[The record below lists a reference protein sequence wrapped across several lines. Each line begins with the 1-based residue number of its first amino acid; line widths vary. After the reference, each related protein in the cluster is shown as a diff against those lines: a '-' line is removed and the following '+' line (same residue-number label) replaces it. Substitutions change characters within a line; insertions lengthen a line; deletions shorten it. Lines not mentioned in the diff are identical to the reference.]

1 MRVRYSRKNDEAEI
15 KDLLYKS
22 FGEMVELEGAYE
34 GIDRG
39 RYLLAE
45 IDGEIAAVTG
55 LCFDEEFSGYQITWS
70 CTKPEYRR
78 KGIMTA
84 LIKRLTAVTDEDIY
98 CSCWRIGENKRIN
111 LYMPMTNN
119 EFEKVVANTLTHS
132 VNHNCDSKKD
142 CPYRTKNCFC
152 SNDLYLRKGTEN

>member
-1 MRVRYSRKNDEAEI
+1 MRVRYSRKSDEAEI

-84 LIKRLTAVTDEDIY
+84 LIKRLIAVTDEDIY

-111 LYMPMTNN
+111 LYMPMINN

>member
-1 MRVRYSRKNDEAEI
+1 MKIRYSRKSDEAEI

-22 FGEMVELEGAYE
+22 FGEMVVLEGAYE

-84 LIKRLTAVTDEDIY
+84 LIKRLIAVTDEDIY

>member
-1 MRVRYSRKNDEAEI
+1 MRVRYSRKSDEAEI

-84 LIKRLTAVTDEDIY
+84 LIKRLIAVTDEDIY

-132 VNHNCDSKKD
+132 VNYNCDSKKD